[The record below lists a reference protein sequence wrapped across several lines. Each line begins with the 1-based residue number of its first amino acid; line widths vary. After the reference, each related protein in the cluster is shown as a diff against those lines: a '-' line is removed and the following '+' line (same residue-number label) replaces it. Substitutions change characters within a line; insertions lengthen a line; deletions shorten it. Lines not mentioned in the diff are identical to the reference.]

1 MHILVNVF
9 VDKHFVTV
17 TLLYFSGIHY
27 YGKSSKKGEGSSKY
41 SNYNYANQVDG
52 YTIAQPNKADRRIQS
67 VLCLSVVTLVM
78 TALLI

>member
-1 MHILVNVF
+1 MDYDGN
-9 VDKHFVTV
+9 
-17 TLLYFSGIHY
+17 GIHY
-27 YGKSSKKGEGSSKY
+27 YGKSSKKGKGSSKY

-52 YTIAQPNKADRRIQS
+52 YTISQPNKAEGRRIQS